1 MIKVKVD
8 EQLRIEEFY
17 STIRRILIT
26 EYMSDRVRMQ
36 IWESLKKLSEQY
48 VFDVDD
54 EIVTM
59 DGEEIEAG
67 ELMFTNIH
75 YVMPDGSFACIDRD
89 GKSRI
94 VGDQNVAAANYLWLD
109 NLEDALE
116 NQ

>member
-48 VFDVDD
+48 VFGVDD

-59 DGEEIEAG
+59 NGEG
-67 ELMFTNIH
+67 ELMFTNIY